1 MKIFLTG
8 VEGALGSELI
18 KHLSGHQILA
28 PLENELD
35 LRNFPKV
42 VDLMRDFRPEVVC
55 HLAAIS
61 DVDGC
66 EKDKVL
72 ADAVNV
78 QGTYAVATG
87 ANLTGAKIVY
97 ISTNYVFEGNHADPY
112 YEWDQTSPVNE
123 YGRTKLQGEVVIR
136 SLTHRY
142 FIVRTSWLFGRKS
155 KTFASRLIETSPKP
169 KEAKVIID
177 QYGCFTYT
185 KDLSALLARLLTTD
199 YFGVYHLANR
209 GKASWYDF
217 LRHAQQQMRFDTLI
231 TPVKLRDLKLSA
243 RRPVD
248 AELGSR
254 CYQAIFGESM
264 RNWQEALDDFIK
276 SLC

>member
-1 MKIFLTG
+1 MRIFLTG
-8 VEGALGSELI
+8 VEGALGSELV
-18 KHLSGHQILA
+18 KHLDGHRVMA

-42 VDLMRDFRPEVVC
+42 VAWVRDFKPEVIC

-66 EKDKVL
+66 EQNKAL
-72 ADAVNV
+72 ANAVNV

-87 ANLTGAKIVY
+87 ANLTGAKIFY
-97 ISTNYVFEGNHADPY
+97 ISTNYVFDGNHADPY
-112 YEWDQTSPVNE
+112 YESDQPSPLNE

-136 SLTHRY
+136 DLTHRH

-155 KTFASRLIETSPKP
+155 KTFASRLIETDPKP

-177 QYGCFTYT
+177 QFGCFTYT
-185 KDLSALLARLLTTD
+185 KDLSAGLARLLNTD
-199 YFGVYHLANR
+199 YFGIYHLVNR

-217 LRHAQQQMRFDTLI
+217 LKHARQQLRFDTVI
-231 TPVKLRDLKLSA
+231 TPVNTADLKLSA
-243 RRPVD
+243 PRPVD

-254 CYQAIFGESM
+254 CYEAVFGESM
-264 RNWQEALDDFIK
+264 RSWPEALDDFIT
-276 SLC
+276 SLR